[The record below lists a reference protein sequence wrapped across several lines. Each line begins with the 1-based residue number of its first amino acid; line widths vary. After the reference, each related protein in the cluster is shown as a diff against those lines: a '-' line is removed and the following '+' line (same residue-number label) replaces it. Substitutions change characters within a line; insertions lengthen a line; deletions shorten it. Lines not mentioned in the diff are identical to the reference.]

1 MKKLTS
7 IIFVP
12 LFILCGCAH
21 ETESLTSSES
31 LSDETSSSVIE
42 SKYVKGQRIYDI
54 AYEPDGY
61 IDETLSLEEFPE
73 LSFVRSDNKHEL
85 YIEGREKI
93 LVDSQKIG
101 AKGIYLTD
109 INNDG
114 YTDLAYYQD
123 RRKASSNTS
132 YLVRIYDYHNDIFL
146 FNDDNGKR
154 SILDL
159 DDEGTLL
166 IEELDNAHS
175 SSFDELER
183 AGRFLKGESISF
195 EWFTF
200 ESKLKSIYIQESAPF
215 THEMNATINK
225 TKMMSLYLVGI
236 GDEKLEKAVPFESI
250 NITQNSD
257 YYSFE
262 IRNSAVA
269 SIFYIN
275 FNFLKVGK
283 VTIDFSIGDVK
294 TDVVVNITEQNNI
307 VKTSHLWGFFHACV
321 FLVYIYKNKYYNKG
335 AYTYERRNIQ

>member
-1 MKKLTS
+1 MKKLLSIVFTS
-7 IIFVP
+7 LFV
-12 LFILCGCAH
+12 LCGC
-21 ETESLTSSES
+21 TRKTDSSISES
-31 LSDETSSSVIE
+31 LSDSASSNIKVE
-42 SKYVKGQRIYDI
+42 NKYVKGQRIYDI

-61 IDETLSLEEFPE
+61 IDETLSLEEFPD

-85 YIEGREKI
+85 YIEGRDKLI
-93 LVDSQKIG
+93 SDSQKIG
-101 AKGIYLTD
+101 ANGIYLAD

-132 YLVRIYDYHNDIFL
+132 YLVRIYDYHNDTFL

-166 IEELDNAHS
+166 IEELGNAHS

-183 AGRFLKGESISF
+183 AGRFLKGKSISF

-200 ESKLKSIYIQESAPF
+200 EFKLKSIYIQESAPF
-215 THEMNATINK
+215 THEMNATISK

-250 NITQNSD
+250 SITQNND

-262 IRNSAVA
+262 KGNSVVA
-269 SIFYIN
+269 SIFYIY
-275 FNFLKVGK
+275 FSFLKVGK
-283 VTIDFSIGDVK
+283 VTIDFSIGDVN
-294 TDVVVNITEQNNI
+294 TNVVVNITE
-307 VKTSHLWGFFHACV
+307 
-321 FLVYIYKNKYYNKG
+321 
-335 AYTYERRNIQ
+335 